1 MCYNCLDHL
10 RDTGQDQNILVLA
23 AHLFVDGHG
32 IGLIDPVAHRHAGG
46 HFLNVGTERREVDAD
61 LLHPVIHLDNGLPRC
76 LYHNACVL
84 GAVFDLAKGGHNAGV
99 AGRHERDTGNNDQNN
114 GQSARNHGSGL
125 IFGSEQA
132 ERCQQGQNAKN
143 KKDHRF
149 LTST

>member
-1 MCYNCLDHL
+1 ML
-10 RDTGQDQNILVLA
+10 T
-23 AHLFVDGHG
+23 
-32 IGLIDPVAHRHAGG
+32 
-46 HFLNVGTERREVDAD
+46 
-61 LLHPVIHLDNGLPRC
+61 VIHLDNGLPRC